1 MATTLARPQSIAL
14 VVLVGGAVLVW
25 AGRARATPSIAH
37 MSPQAIPTM
46 VGSWV
51 GAAVPIDERVFQILE
66 TRDVASMEYRF
77 GQEPPVWLAQVAG
90 FGNRAAFHPPEIC
103 YVGSHFEV
111 FERGPLEL
119 AVHGRTRRVM
129 RLVIGQGRDR
139 FEAWYWFT
147 ANGRST
153 PNYYQQQW
161 WLMMDALHGEPMSG
175 TLVRISTTLDE
186 PAAAHHRLLDF
197 VTSWEQAVSNGAGST

>member
-1 MATTLARPQSIAL
+1 MATALARPQSIAL
-14 VVLVGGAVLVW
+14 VVLVGGAALVW
-25 AGRARATPSIAH
+25 AGRARVTPSIAH
-37 MSPQAIPTM
+37 MSPQAIPAT

-66 TRDVASMEYRF
+66 TRDVASMEYRL

-119 AVHGRTRRVM
+119 VVHGRTRRVM

-161 WLMMDALHGEPMSG
+161 WLMTDALRGAPMSG

-186 PAAAHHRLLDF
+186 PAAAHRRLLDF
-197 VTSWEQAVSNGAGST
+197 VTSWEQAASDGGPA